1 VIIFVMGFVMPN
13 VNNWAHAGG
22 FAGGWVAAE
31 AMRFSDE
38 RRESVGVQV
47 LALAL
52 LVATVAGFAMS
63 FFRVTSMLLHG

>member
-1 VIIFVMGFVMPN
+1 M
-13 VNNWAHAGG
+13 NNWAHAGG

-38 RRESVGVQV
+38 RRESPGVQI

-52 LVATVAGFAMS
+52 LVLTLAGFVLS
-63 FFRVTSMLLHG
+63 FVKVTAT